1 LNVVDIHVIGI
12 LDIIAN
18 DACIGLSCNFVGDEN
33 KTSMIWADEIN
44 SNIKFDVSE

>member
-1 LNVVDIHVIGI
+1 LNVINVHVVGI

-18 DACIGLSCNFVGDEN
+18 DAYIGLSHNFVGDEN

-44 SNIKFDVSE
+44 SNIRFDVSK